1 MYKMTDVP
9 YIRKELNMREIDVLK
24 LVNKYWDGHNYDEPR
39 LEEDILEVA
48 EACLS
53 LIAKLKNKG
62 ILEE

>member
-1 MYKMTDVP
+1 MTDVP

-24 LVNKYWDGHNYDEPR
+24 LVSQYWSLDEPR

-48 EACLS
+48 EACHS

-62 ILEE
+62 IL

>member
-1 MYKMTDVP
+1 MTDVP
-9 YIRKELNMREIDVLK
+9 YMRKELNTLEIGVLK
-24 LVNKYWDGHNYDEPR
+24 LVSKSWNGIVYNVDEPR

>member
-1 MYKMTDVP
+1 MTDVP

-24 LVNKYWDGHNYDEPR
+24 LVSQYWSLDEPR
-39 LEEDILEVA
+39 LEEDILEVV
-48 EACLS
+48 EACHS